1 MNIMKKSIVILMIFA
16 LLTSI
21 SLISRA
27 ENIIEDKIP
36 DINNM
41 DIDTEDSIDDSLED
55 ILSKHGITNELDQIQ
70 EEILSVYAEIEANDY
85 NLNIPRYV
93 DTSDE
98 EPEID
103 LAEVT
108 AQIKGI
114 DKEIGEVSAEL
125 KKSFDELGL
134 EFPF

>member
-70 EEILSVYAEIEANDY
+70 EEILVGDGNYFRAS
-85 NLNIPRYV
+85 
-93 DTSDE
+93 
-98 EPEID
+98 
-103 LAEVT
+103 
-108 AQIKGI
+108 Q
-114 DKEIGEVSAEL
+114 
-125 KKSFDELGL
+125 KSFTLSSIR
-134 EFPF
+134 